1 MSEGGGGGGFGV
13 GREVT
18 EVMEAG
24 EGIGGGMGGGL
35 VAPLLL
41 NSHKGI

>member
-1 MSEGGGGGGFGV
+1 MSEGGGGGFGV
-13 GREVT
+13 GREVM

-24 EGIGGGMGGGL
+24 EGIGGGMAGGF
-35 VAPLLL
+35 VSSLLL